1 MIRASLI
8 GILVLWVGAA
18 EAQQAPPRS
27 FADCQKAFDAEL
39 ARAVKQTNRD
49 LRESQHRAGLVRMRC
64 ERAVER
70 KQIQD
75 RAKTK
80 R

>member
-1 MIRASLI
+1 MIRVA
-8 GILVLWVGAA
+8 LVGFLAFWVGAA
-18 EAQQAPPRS
+18 EAQTNPPRS
-27 FADCQKAFDAEL
+27 FADCQKAYDAEL
-39 ARAVKQTNRD
+39 GRAIKRTNRD
-49 LRESQHRAGLVRMRC
+49 LRQSQHQAGLVRLRC
-64 ERAVER
+64 DRAVER

>member
-1 MIRASLI
+1 MIRWLTIAL
-8 GILVLWVGAA
+8 LVAGMGS
-18 EAQQAPPRS
+18 AQAQTPQPRS
-27 FADCQKAFDAEL
+27 FADCQRAYDAEL

-64 ERAVER
+64 DRAVER

-75 RAKTK
+75 RARAK

>member
-1 MIRASLI
+1 MIRWLTI
-8 GILVLWVGAA
+8 VLFILGAGAA
-18 EAQQAPPRS
+18 QAQTGQPRS
-27 FADCQKAFDAEL
+27 FADCQKAYDIEM

-49 LRESQHRAGLVRMRC
+49 LREAQHRAGLVRMRC
-64 ERAVER
+64 DRAVER

-75 RAKTK
+75 RAKPK

>member
-1 MIRASLI
+1 MVRAALI
-8 GILVLWVGAA
+8 GFLTFWVGAA
-18 EAQQAPPRS
+18 EAQQLAPRS
-27 FADCQKAFDAEL
+27 FADCQKTYDAEL
-39 ARAVKQTNRD
+39 GRAIKRTNRD
-49 LRESQHRAGLVRMRC
+49 LRQSQHQAGLVRMRC
-64 ERAVER
+64 DRAVER